1 MQLLIEA
8 RCDIEAKDKYGM
20 SPILMAAWHGHK
32 DAVQLLIKCG
42 ANALVVNK
50 VSTRF
55 YSNLPNH
62 TQQENIFYE
71 KTLSAALFLPKAYI
85 IKKNH
90 ELQSGLHTGFFKPE
104 FFI

>member
-50 VSTRF
+50 VSAPSFT
-55 YSNLPNH
+55 S
-62 TQQENIFYE
+62 I
-71 KTLSAALFLPKAYI
+71 
-85 IKKNH
+85 
-90 ELQSGLHTGFFKPE
+90 
-104 FFI
+104 